1 MNWKNLSSSTYNIT
15 WAPSRGEDVSKQEAY
30 GKIYATI
37 QYDSDSVTPT
47 SVNIRFKLNRI
58 EEQRQDNN
66 DFYDQFYI
74 IYNSDDQDNYRVLK
88 IKNLYT
94 KYYNYPNYANVSDFW
109 RDEQDGNRG
118 WISPLSNETQITLTK
133 KYNATTFTIPKIL
146 LVNNG
151 NNRAFDIIKVNAKNA
166 YIAATE
172 SNCSSYYPEIV
183 QTNYYLTAVRQSAKV
198 EIDTD
203 KSVASAISKSNISLS
218 LSDRG
223 DNYCKVIA
231 EADATSATNN
241 FITGFKIS
249 YSFGEDTS
257 YGSNLHNGST
267 GGTVTK
273 YIDITTGNYKASN
286 ATRRVNVKCT
296 VTPKYGNDI
305 TKVSSIEIKHY
316 RVPSK
321 PGKPVLTVGGKEV
334 TANSGRATVKK
345 DWVFSWAKAIAA
357 NSSSDIK
364 GYRMYLYK
372 NGTCIKICDKDG
384 NARATDTWY
393 YDSESTTPTITIY
406 PSSNKL
412 KVNDVVQLKICAYTK
427 NGLGTKL
434 LGEYTTSD
442 AITVKNAGIVYVKI
456 DGEWREGQVYVKI
469 SGNWKEAESISVK
482 ISGTWK
488 EAT

>member
-1 MNWKNLSSSTYNIT
+1 MAWVDVTYTAGAGYVPIAYKDAYGSDPSKIGTGVQLQYESSSSAPTPKSVKLRFKYYRNDGGSGNLKDSMYILLNPKSDTNRALYKLKGYTYDNSEVDAYT
-15 WAPSRGEDVSKQEAY
+15 EKGEWVYYCDKSFTLSKNFDVS
-30 GKIYATI
+30 
-37 QYDSDSVTPT
+37 
-47 SVNIRFKLNRI
+47 
-58 EEQRQDNN
+58 
-66 DFYDQFYI
+66 
-74 IYNSDDQDNYRVLK
+74 
-88 IKNLYT
+88 
-94 KYYNYPNYANVSDFW
+94 
-109 RDEQDGNRG
+109 
-118 WISPLSNETQITLTK
+118 
-133 KYNATTFTIPKIL
+133 TFTIPEYWICNCQGWQES
-146 LVNNG
+146 VN
-151 NNRAFDIIKVNAKNA
+151 
-166 YIAATE
+166 YT
-172 SNCSSYYPEIV
+172 
-183 QTNYYLTAVRQSAKV
+183 LTASAVYAVFSAKAGTSTDYGILGRDNLRCIV
-198 EIDTD
+198 SSTTAIIDPNKT
-203 KSVASAISKSNISLS
+203 SADPITASNISLT
-218 LSDRG
+218 LSDSG
-223 DNYCKVIA
+223 DNNCKVIA
-231 EADATSATNN
+231 KADATSAKNN
-241 FITGFKIS
+241 FITGFKIG

-357 NSSSDIK
+357 NSSSAIK

-406 PSSNKL
+406 PSSNNL

-427 NGLGTKL
+427 NGLETKL
-434 LGEYTTSD
+434 LGEYVASD
-442 AITVKNAGIVYVKI
+442 EITIQNAGIVYVKI